1 MFSYDTQKPMAF
13 ADNDAKLGETSLKAP
28 YLNLNLR
35 FVISGYDMQELM
47 AFMSMTA
54 NVAN

>member
-1 MFSYDTQKPMAF
+1 MTQKPMAF
-13 ADNDAKLGETSLKAP
+13 AVNDAKLGETSLKAP
-28 YLNLNLR
+28 CLNLNLR

-54 NVAN
+54 NMAN